1 MTYAQD
7 TIQLVTLQNKKIG
20 TSIKTQTDDNV
31 MYPSVTLCGLI
42 YTGKKTTFSLDW
54 MDQDVE
60 NFFSRIDYSY
70 LLDKE

>member
-42 YTGKKTTFSLDW
+42 
-54 MDQDVE
+54 
-60 NFFSRIDYSY
+60 
-70 LLDKE
+70 